1 MNGCLHVVYDYNIY
15 IYTLVTEKSQNSP
28 TVAIIGGVVGAG
40 LVMSLVIV
48 LVVVIV
54 AVHITKKR
62 TLTKPTKIKPDVDHY
77 SRDPLDDNVI
87 ISNIYDEVHVYTT
100 QVCTDHNPA
109 YGIHTQ

>member
-1 MNGCLHVVYDYNIY
+1 M
-15 IYTLVTEKSQNSP
+15 
-28 TVAIIGGVVGAG
+28 AIIGGVVAG

-77 SRDPLDDNVI
+77 SQDSLDDTIN
-87 ISNIYDEVHVYTT
+87 NIYDEVHVHTT